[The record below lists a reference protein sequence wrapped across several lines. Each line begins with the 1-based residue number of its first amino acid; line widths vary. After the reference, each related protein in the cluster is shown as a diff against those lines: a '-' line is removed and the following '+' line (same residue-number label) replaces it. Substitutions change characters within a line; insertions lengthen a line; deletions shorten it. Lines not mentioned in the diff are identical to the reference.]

1 MNEFDYSQLYG
12 VLLMLGKSYISK
24 LPIEIIY
31 NIKIK
36 MNSSYIPEYS
46 INEINYEK
54 DLSQETLNY
63 LNYLYL
69 KYWKNF

>member
-12 VLLMLGKSYISK
+12 VLLMLGKSYISN

-69 KYWKNF
+69 KYWKDF